1 MIARMKRKK
10 EWEMEKTVTQVIPF
24 LGVVLTIE
32 VNCSWFAIIYSLWI
46 FYLLELEFS

>member
-10 EWEMEKTVTQVIPF
+10 EGEMEKTVTQVIPF
-24 LGVVLTIE
+24 FVVALTIE